1 MCLPRS
7 RTALGLKFAMHKSWK
22 TNSETQI
29 VYLKGDPQVTLVK
42 KRKKEEGKDTRGYVE
57 TILYDNMRLNGTG
70 HLWEMV
76 QNYLWPNDKLRHV
89 FVMCT
94 CQWVR
99 DACGNCPVFNNSDLP
114 CGWASQ
120 FEKSPRMTHMS
131 MVENCKWPR
140 KGSIKRKASTVTCQF
155 LSKILKALVL
165 SDSNLTLS
173 I

>member
-1 MCLPRS
+1 
-7 RTALGLKFAMHKSWK
+7 MHKSWK

-42 KRKKEEGKDTRGYVE
+42 KRKKEEEKDTRGYVE

-76 QNYLWPNDKLRHV
+76 QNYLWPNDKLGHV

-99 DACGNCPVFNNSDLP
+99 DACGNVQSSLILIYPVD
-114 CGWASQ
+114 GQTTASQ
-120 FEKSPRMTHMS
+120 FEKSPRVTHMS

-155 LSKILKALVL
+155 LSKKLKALVL
-165 SDSNLTLS
+165 SGSNLTLS